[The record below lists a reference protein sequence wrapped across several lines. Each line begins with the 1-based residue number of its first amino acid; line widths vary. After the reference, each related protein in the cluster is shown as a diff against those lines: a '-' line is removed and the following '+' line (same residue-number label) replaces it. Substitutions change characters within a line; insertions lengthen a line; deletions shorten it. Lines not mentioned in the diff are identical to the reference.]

1 MTKIGIGLSTL
12 SDSSKAAKAAL
23 NQALQTA
30 DATPETIQKS
40 LIMLF
45 LTENYDYCQVLN
57 QIKSV
62 ITTDNIIGSTSAGV
76 FCNRISAMNGIV
88 IGIFKSD
95 ELSFSLAAE
104 EGISVDETKAG
115 FNLGSKLI
123 DKIHEV
129 KDTNYITILLLA
141 DGMTNSISL
150 LIDSLFDKLGSN
162 VRYAGGGSG
171 DNLRFLKTLQFHRD
185 KALND
190 SVVSA
195 LIASKKPIG
204 IGTSHGWLPISPPLV
219 VTNSDFNQVR
229 ELDWQNAFD
238 VYSKIVR
245 AYGKTEINEN
255 NCKEIL
261 MSFPL
266 GIPQSSEEYYIIRDP
281 VLKKP
286 DGTMIFVG
294 DVPNNSIVRVMY
306 GDMESLMSS
315 PIIATLEAFKQ
326 LGGCKP
332 AGVLVFYSISRC
344 LLLQDAFHEEIAAIN
359 DLVGTDVPVFG
370 CMTYGEIGSLYAGPP
385 AFHNK
390 SLVVCIFP
398 E

>member
-45 LTENYDYCQVLN
+45 LSENYDYCQVLN

-76 FCNRISAMNGIV
+76 FCNRRSSMSGIV

-123 DKIHEV
+123 DKIYEV

-141 DGMTNSISL
+141 DGVTNSISL
-150 LIDSLFDKLGSN
+150 LVDSLFNKLGSN

-171 DNLRFLKTLQFHRD
+171 DNLRFLKTLQFYRD

-195 LIASKKPIG
+195 LISSKKPIG

-229 ELDWQNAFD
+229 ELDWQNAFE
-238 VYSKIVR
+238 VYSNIVK

-255 NCKEIL
+255 NFKEIL

-281 VLKKP
+281 VLK
-286 DGTMIFVG
+286 
-294 DVPNNSIVRVMY
+294 N
-306 GDMESLMSS
+306 LMG
-315 PIIATLEAFKQ
+315 L
-326 LGGCKP
+326 
-332 AGVLVFYSISRC
+332 
-344 LLLQDAFHEEIAAIN
+344 
-359 DLVGTDVPVFG
+359 
-370 CMTYGEIGSLYAGPP
+370 
-385 AFHNK
+385 
-390 SLVVCIFP
+390 
-398 E
+398 